1 MRTTKLKN
9 FSNLRKTRKDF
20 LNLMFFFV
28 PMVFAY
34 GNFYYVASVDE
45 MIQRLHLQKLKK
57 TSCIR
62 TV

>member
-20 LNLMFFFV
+20 LNFMFFFV

-34 GNFYYVASVDE
+34 GNFIMSQASTN
-45 MIQRLHLQKLKK
+45 IQRLHLQKLKK